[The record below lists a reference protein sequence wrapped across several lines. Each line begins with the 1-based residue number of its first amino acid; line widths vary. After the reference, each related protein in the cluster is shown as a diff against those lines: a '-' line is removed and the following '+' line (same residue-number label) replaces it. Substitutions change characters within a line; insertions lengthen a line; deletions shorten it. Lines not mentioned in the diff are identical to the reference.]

1 MSANNYGRVDE
12 KNNVYVMD
20 AGTERLVGQYP
31 DVPAEEALA
40 FFTRKFD
47 DLEAQVRI
55 LEQRVAA
62 GITDAKSLR
71 ATHEH
76 LTQECVEPK
85 AVGDLQSLRDRLA
98 KLAPGIEEAAEK
110 AKIERDAAIA
120 RALEDKEAIAAR
132 AEAIVAN
139 LGGIN
144 WKKSAAEMTELFES
158 WQRLQKEGPKVPK
171 AQTDPI
177 WKRFSQSR
185 AKFEAGRRQYF
196 ASIDGKFKE
205 AKQVKS
211 DLVKRAE
218 ALVSKGADAATDYR
232 KLQDEWK
239 SAGRAGKHED
249 SLWAAFRAAG
259 DAIFAAKKQQDAE
272 LEVSQGENLRLKQE
286 LATKAEAIKVD
297 DIKEAKRLLSEI
309 QAEWVKI
316 GHVPKSEIRN
326 IEGRLRSVQAKIAD
340 AEKQEWMRT
349 DPAAKAR
356 SNSLVTQLEAVIAD
370 LEQELK
376 KATDAKKKASIEEQ
390 IKARTALLEA
400 AKNAVD

>member
-12 KNNVYVMD
+12 KNNVYVLD
-20 AGTERLVGQYP
+20 AGSERLVGQYP
-31 DVPAEEALA
+31 DVSADEALA

-71 ATHEH
+71 TTHEH
-76 LTQECVEPK
+76 LTQECAEPK
-85 AVGDLQSLRDRLA
+85 AVGDLQNLRDRLV
-98 KLAPGIEEAAEK
+98 KLAPGIDEAAEK
-110 AKIERDAAIA
+110 AKAEREAAIA
-120 RALEDKEAIAAR
+120 KALVDKEAIAAK
-132 AEAIVAN
+132 AESIVAN

-144 WKKSAAEMTELFES
+144 WKKSASEMTELFES

-205 AKQVKS
+205 AKQTKAE
-211 DLVKRAE
+211 LVKKAE
-218 ALVSKGADAATDYR
+218 ALVTKGADAAAGYR

-259 DAIFAAKKQQDAE
+259 DAIFAAKKEQDAE
-272 LEVSQGENLRLKQE
+272 LAVSQAENLKLKQE
-286 LATKAEAIKVD
+286 LATKAEAIKVND
-297 DIKEAKRLLSEI
+297 VKEAKRLLSEI

-316 GHVPKSEIRN
+316 GHVPKNEIRN

-356 SNSLVTQLEAVIAD
+356 SNSLVTQLEAVIAQLQQD
-370 LEQELK
+370 LAT
-376 KATDAKKKASIEEQ
+376 ATDAKKKASITDQ
-390 IKARTALLEA
+390 IQARTALLEA